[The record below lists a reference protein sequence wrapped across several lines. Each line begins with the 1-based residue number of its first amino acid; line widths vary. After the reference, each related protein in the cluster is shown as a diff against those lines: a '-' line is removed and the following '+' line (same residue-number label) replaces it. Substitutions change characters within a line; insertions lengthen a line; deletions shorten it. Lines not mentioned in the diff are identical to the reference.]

1 MSLDSNLHAVMNLG
15 EILKMGQGHPYSFI
29 IMKKKKKKKKD
40 ILLIDSKL
48 KLGSFLSYGYVLSIY
63 FFLKLLVAL
72 RRA

>member
-1 MSLDSNLHAVMNLG
+1 MNLG

>member
-1 MSLDSNLHAVMNLG
+1 MNLG

-29 IMKKKKKKKKD
+29 IMKKKKKEKKKD